1 MRFFQKH
8 FLALLSITF
17 LLTSVQFL
25 HAQIVN
31 PVSWSFNQKELGDNK
46 IELQFKAT
54 IDPHWHIYAMNI
66 EGDGPIPTTFNFMEL
81 EGAELLGETQE
92 PKGVTVHDP
101 MFDIDLT
108 YFEDEAIF
116 TQVVKLNESTGK
128 VSGELEFM
136 VCDDSRCLP
145 PDYIEFD
152 FALKATKPTQQKSQP
167 KESKP
172 KVEENEKTVPTQT
185 QKQTASEEKPTQSS
199 SISVGAQPTSTGNN
213 DESGILEPIE
223 WSFKVEETGENEY
236 QLVAA
241 ATLDDHWHLYTT
253 DLPSDDG
260 PIATSFAFEKNDA
273 VELIGELES
282 RGKRKD
288 EYDPNFMM
296 DLSFFEH
303 EASFVQKFKLT
314 GEGALFKGSVEF
326 MVCDDKR
333 CLPPEIKSFEFE
345 VGDATSIQSAD
356 AEEEPKALKTDGD
369 KSNKSKSLWTILFIS
384 IGGGLAALF
393 TPCVFP
399 MIPMTVSFFTKQ
411 SKTRAEGIRKG
422 VIYGLSIIVIYVLFS
437 APFHVFDSI
446 SPDVF
451 NEFSTNPYLNIA
463 FFLIFIIFAISF
475 LGAFEIMIPNSW
487 VNKADRASDKGGLI
501 GIFFMALT
509 LILVSFSCT
518 GPAIGLLLGSVL
530 SSDGGATALS
540 VGMLGFG
547 LGLGLPFGLFAAF
560 PGWMNNL
567 PKSGGW
573 LNVVKVS
580 FGFLELAFA
589 FKFLSNADLVTQS
602 GLLYRELFI
611 AIWIG
616 VFLAWALYMFGAFR
630 LPHDSPVEKISVGRG
645 IIATFLLVFV
655 FYLIPGM
662 WGAPLKLISGFP
674 PPMFYSESPNGV
686 GAESTMMVSSSNGN
700 ASNDI
705 PEGADPAHCPH
716 NLSCFHDYETGVA
729 YAKKVGKPVMLD
741 FTGWAC
747 VNCRRMEENVWSD
760 PRVLKRL
767 RENVVLISLYVDE
780 REKLPEDEQYVSDA
794 TGKKIRT
801 VGNKWSEF
809 QIKNYQSNTQPYYV
823 ITDYDGNELIES
835 SSYDPDIQKFVDW
848 LDRGVKAYEKEVKN

>member
-1 MRFFQKH
+1 MRLIQK
-8 FLALLSITF
+8 IVYT
-17 LLTSVQFL
+17 LLTLFIGLSAISTTS
-25 HAQIVN
+25 AQIVN
-31 PVSWSFNQKELGDNK
+31 PVKWSFNQKDLGNN
-46 IELQFKAT
+46 IYELQFKAK
-54 IDPHWHIYAMNI
+54 IDPHWHIYAMEI
-66 EGDGPIPTTFNFMEL
+66 EGDGPIPTTFSFL
-81 EGAELLGETQE
+81 SVEGAEIMGKTKG
-92 PKGVTVHDP
+92 PKGITVHDP
-101 MFDIDLT
+101 MFDIELT
-108 YFEDEAIF
+108 YFEDEAVF
-116 TQVVKLNESTGK
+116 TQQVKVTDK
-128 VSGELEFM
+128 KATISGELEFM

-145 PDYIEFD
+145 PDYIEFS
-152 FALKATKPTQQKSQP
+152 FNLEGKSSAKKAEKMPETSKKA
-167 KESKP
+167 ES
-172 KVEENEKTVPTQT
+172 VPTEKKEVKQET
-185 QKQTASEEKPTQSS
+185 QLSNASQN
-199 SISVGAQPTSTGNN
+199 VGIGAANSNSASNIVTPIKWEFSFNDKGNN
-213 DESGILEPIE
+213 KYE
-223 WSFKVEETGENEY
+223 
-236 QLVAA
+236 LVATA
-241 ATLDDHWHLYTT
+241 QLDEGWHLYTT

-260 PIATSFAFEKNDA
+260 PIPTTFTFAENSD
-273 VELIGELES
+273 VELVGDLQS
-282 RGKRKD
+282 KGTRKE
-288 EYDPNFMM
+288 EYDPNFML
-296 DLSFFEH
+296 DLSFYEK
-303 EASFVQKFKLT
+303 EASFVQEFKLLN
-314 GEGALFKGSVEF
+314 EDAEFKGSVEY
-326 MVCDDKR
+326 MVCDDMR
-333 CLPPEIKSFEFE
+333 CLPPEIEEFAFSLKGE
-345 VGDATSIQSAD
+345 SSSANATSEE
-356 AEEEPKALKTDGD
+356 AETEEPKEEKKEGQ
-369 KSNKSKSLWTILFIS
+369 SLWAILLFS

-411 SKTRAEGIRKG
+411 SKTRSEGIRKG
-422 VIYGLSIIVIYVLFS
+422 IIYGLSIIVIYVLFS
-437 APFHVFDSI
+437 VPFHLFDSV

-463 FFLIFIIFAISF
+463 FFIIFIVFAISF

-487 VNKADRASDKGGLI
+487 INKADQASDKGGLI

-530 SSDGGATALS
+530 STDGGATALS

-589 FKFLSNADLVTQS
+589 FKFLSNADLVTQA
-602 GLLYRELFI
+602 GFLHREIFI

-616 VFLAWALYMFGAFR
+616 VFLAWALYMFGLFR
-630 LPHDSPVEKISVGRG
+630 LPHDSPVEKIGVGRG
-645 IIATFLLVFV
+645 VIATFLLVFV
-655 FYLIPGM
+655 FYLLPGM

-686 GAESTMMVSSSNGN
+686 GAQALVSSSAGHDANAGN
-700 ASNDI
+700 I

-716 NLSCFHDYETGVA
+716 NLSCFHDYEEGIA

-767 RENVVLISLYVDE
+767 QDNVVLISLYVDE
-780 REKLPEDEQYVSDA
+780 REKLPKDEQYVSEV

-823 ITDYDGNELIES
+823 ITDYEGNELIEAA
-835 SSYDPDIQKFVDW
+835 SYDPDIPKFIDW
-848 LDRGVKAYEKEVKN
+848 LDRGKDAFEKEVK